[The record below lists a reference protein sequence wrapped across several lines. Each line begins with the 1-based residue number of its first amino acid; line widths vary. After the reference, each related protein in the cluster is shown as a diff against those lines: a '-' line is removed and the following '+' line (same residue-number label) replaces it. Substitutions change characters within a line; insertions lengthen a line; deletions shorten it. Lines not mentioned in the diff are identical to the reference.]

1 VLVGRTSHFGT
12 LPSPPEAHEN
22 ILGLLHSHERGF
34 QKRHAK
40 RGTHMYK
47 NGFDWD
53 YTTSLGTQ
61 LNYPNQQF
69 KIEFGEYSYKY

>member
-1 VLVGRTSHFGT
+1 
-12 LPSPPEAHEN
+12 
-22 ILGLLHSHERGF
+22 
-34 QKRHAK
+34 
-40 RGTHMYK
+40 MYK